1 MRQRSSLVAP
11 SALAVSLLGFV
22 SLVGSASSL
31 GCASLRQSMRGQEL
45 SYRGAWHCDQR
56 ACEPGTMVKSTSGTR
71 DGIVNINTVK
81 LDPKAGMAFTAAAPF
96 DSLTATVRDCKG
108 NSAGVPE
115 RDIVR
120 PGNHGIGDPD
130 ARESWI
136 IWVDPSA
143 LSGLERGSGSCA
155 VWKLEATAT
164 WSDGATNTLTA
175 GLDLKR

>member
-1 MRQRSSLVAP
+1 MRQRSLVLAT
-11 SALAVSLLGFV
+11 SALTVSL
-22 SLVGSASSL
+22 L

-45 SYRGAWHCDQR
+45 SYRGAWHCDSG
-56 ACEPGTMVKSTSGTR
+56 ACKPSEMVKSTSGTR

-96 DSLTATVRDCKG
+96 DQLTATVLDCKG
-108 NSAGVPE
+108 KRADVPE

-120 PGNHGIGDPD
+120 PGKHGITNQD

-136 IWVDPSA
+136 IWVDPAA
-143 LSGLERGSGSCA
+143 LSGLERGAGSCA

-164 WSDGATNTLTA
+164 WADGATNSLTA
-175 GLDLKR
+175 GINSNG